1 VTARRG
7 DGTNAASALLCWW
20 GFGEIAQGEGVS
32 MSAAPKRRLTAEE
45 YLALERQAA
54 FKSEFYRGEMFAMAG
69 ARYLHNRVLANL
81 TGLLF
86 GQLQGSPCFV
96 LPNDMRVKVPSS
108 SDYFYPDLIVVC
120 GKPQFEDNVFDTLL
134 NPQVILEVL
143 SETTERFDRGE
154 KFDEY
159 GKIASLKEYLLV
171 SQSKMQIQRFVRRS
185 EDNWDMRIFKDA
197 AGDFSLETV
206 KVTIPMKDIYFGVEF
221 SQSNKEAN
229 AP

>member
-1 VTARRG
+1 
-7 DGTNAASALLCWW
+7 
-20 GFGEIAQGEGVS
+20 
-32 MSAAPKRRLTAEE
+32 MSAAPQRKLTSEE
-45 YLALERQAA
+45 YLAIERAA
-54 FKSEFYRGEMFAMAG
+54 SFKSEYYRGEMFAMAG

-154 KFDEY
+154 KFDHYREL
-159 GKIASLKEYLLV
+159 ASLKEYVLV
-171 SQSKMQIQRFVRRS
+171 AQDRIQIERFVRS
-185 EDNWDMRIFKDA
+185 EDGTWQMRIFKDE
-197 AGDFSLETV
+197 AGEFSLQSV
-206 KVTIPMKDIYFGVEF
+206 AVSVPIKDIYEGVDF
-221 SQSNKEAN
+221 TQD
-229 AP
+229 